1 MKIAL
6 IGYGKMGKAIEEIAL
21 QKGYKIVL
29 KINDENLAD
38 LTTENLQQCD
48 VAIEFTNPESA
59 IENIYICINAGVPV
73 ICGSTGWVAT
83 EEEVKKYCNEK
94 NGSLLYSSNFSIG
107 VNIFFEINKRL
118 ASLMAQQNGY
128 TVSIEEMHHTQKKD
142 APSGTAITIAQQIIS
157 ERSDKNNWTL
167 NPMPAHNE
175 IEIESKRIDPA
186 PGTHNVRYTSTID
199 DIEIIHTAH
208 SRKGFAAGALAAAE
222 FIVGKKGIFSMSDVL
237 RTGI

>member
-21 QKGYKIVL
+21 QKGYEIIL
-29 KINDENLAD
+29 KINDENIAA
-38 LTTENLQQCD
+38 LTKENLQQCD

-59 IENIYICINAGVPV
+59 VENIHTCINAGVPV
-73 ICGSTGWVAT
+73 VCGSTGWVQH
-83 EEEVKKYCNEK
+83 ENEIKKYCIEND
-94 NGSLLYSSNFSIG
+94 GSLLYSSNFSIG

-118 ASLMAQQNGY
+118 AALMAQQNGY
-128 TVSIEEMHHTQKKD
+128 NVGIEETHHTQKKD

-167 NPMPAHNE
+167 NPLPADNE
-175 IEIESKRIDPA
+175 ILIESKRIDPA
-186 PGTHNVRYTSTID
+186 PGTHHVSYTSTID

-222 FIVGKKGIFSMSDVL
+222 FIAGKKGIFSMSDVL
-237 RTGI
+237 KTTI

>member
-1 MKIAL
+1 
-6 IGYGKMGKAIEEIAL
+6 MGKAIEEIAL
-21 QKGYKIVL
+21 QKRYEIVL

-38 LTTENLQQCD
+38 FTKENLQQAD

-59 IENIYICINAGVPV
+59 VENIRTCINAGVAV
-73 ICGSTGWVAT
+73 VCGSTGWVNK
-83 EEEVKKYCNEK
+83 EDEIKQYCVEQ

-128 TVSIEEMHHTQKKD
+128 TVSIEETHHTQKKD

-167 NPMPAHNE
+167 NPIPGDNE
-175 IEIESKRIDPA
+175 ILIESKRIDPA
-186 PGTHNVRYTSTID
+186 PGTHHVRYTSAID

-208 SRKGFAAGALAAAE
+208 SRKGFATGALAAAK

-237 RTGI
+237 QTTV